1 MNCDVCVAYVAI
13 SLRYGS
19 RGPPRVPWSMW
30 RIDQSINLEWRY
42 SVSGDMHTILTMILT
57 LEWSVHVEA
66 IGLSSTLY
74 RTLYIVG
81 RKTRRTFLEWACI
94 PEE

>member
-57 LEWSVHVEA
+57 LEWSVHVPDFVQ
-66 IGLSSTLY
+66 GGKDKTNFS
-74 RTLYIVG
+74 
-81 RKTRRTFLEWACI
+81 RKGMHSRK
-94 PEE
+94 

>member
-1 MNCDVCVAYVAI
+1 
-13 SLRYGS
+13 
-19 RGPPRVPWSMW
+19 MW

-42 SVSGDMHTILTMILT
+42 SVSGDMHTILT

-81 RKTRRTFLEWACI
+81 GKDKTNFSRMGMHSVNDDNSPRGMRNGDELETKIFFSPKNAS
-94 PEE
+94 